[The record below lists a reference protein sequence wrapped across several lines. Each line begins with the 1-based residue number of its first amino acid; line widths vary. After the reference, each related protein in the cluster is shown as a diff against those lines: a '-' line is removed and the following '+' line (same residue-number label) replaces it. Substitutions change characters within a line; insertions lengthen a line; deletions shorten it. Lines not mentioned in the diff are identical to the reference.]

1 MRDRTVCRFVV
12 GIFVASLLLFSSF
25 ENVCAKDSEY
35 PTKPINFYIAHSPGG
50 TTDLA
55 CRAFINAASKHL
67 GQPMV
72 AINRPGAGGCLTGAA
87 VMAAKPDGYTLCNTT
102 PSNMFTSPYSD
113 VSPYKD
119 LSQFTQLVNFGNYIY
134 PLMVRDDSPFKTWK
148 DFIDWAKNN
157 PRAAKIGTIGAKMV
171 TSHGLILGQ
180 IENRENAEFTY
191 ITLGGSADILTALL
205 GGHITLFS
213 STVDASVVPY
223 VKTGKVRIL
232 TYMSAIK
239 MPGYEK
245 IPSTKELYGFEIPN
259 LLGVIGPKGLPDDVL
274 QKLDSAFA
282 KAVKD
287 PEFIGVM
294 EKMYTPVV
302 YKGRE
307 EVTPFVNKTF
317 KDTGEIMK
325 MFKAEEAKK
334 KK

>member
-1 MRDRTVCRFVV
+1 MRTMKVCRFVF
-12 GIFVASLLLFSSF
+12 GIFVASLLLLGSF
-25 ENVCAKDSEY
+25 ENVCAKDPEY

-50 TTDLA
+50 TTDIA
-55 CRAFINAASKHL
+55 CRAFITAASKHL
-67 GQPMV
+67 GQPFV
-72 AINRPGAGGCLTGAA
+72 AINRPGAGGALTGSA
-87 VMAAKPDGYTLCNTT
+87 VMTAKPDGYTLGNTT
-102 PSNMFTSPYSD
+102 PSNIFTVPYSD
-113 VSPYKD
+113 ESPYKD
-119 LSQFTQLVNFGNYIY
+119 LTGFTQLVNFGNYIY

-148 DFIDWAKNN
+148 DFIDWARKN
-157 PRAAKIGTIGAKMV
+157 PRAAKIGTIGAKTV
-171 TSHGLILGQ
+171 TSHGLVLGQ
-180 IENRENAEFTY
+180 VETRENVEFTY
-191 ITLGGSADILTALL
+191 LSLKGSADILMALL

-232 TYMSAIK
+232 TYMGSTK
-239 MPGYEK
+239 MPGYEN

-259 LLGVIGPKGLPDDVL
+259 LLGVIGPKGMPDFVL
-274 QKLDSAFA
+274 KKLDAAFA

-294 EKMYTPVV
+294 EKMYTPIV

-307 EVTPFVNKTF
+307 EVTQYVDKTF
-317 KDTGEIMK
+317 KETGEIMK